1 MYDKGTTK
9 GNNIDNSGFLKK
21 IKYDVDKS
29 ELETKIHDT
38 SGHVKKKDYSLKIRK
53 IENKIPSSS
62 GLTTNATLTS
72 VENKKPDFSSLVK
85 KTDYNTK
92 ISDYNQEKCITT
104 LEFNRL
110 IAEVFDAT
118 LARANLV
125 TRQILMMNIKDK
137 IKKLTQ
143 PKQNTC
149 FWKSY
154 FEENGTQNYLWF
166 FSQCTD
172 IWKRIKGVSSDSYI
186 YLSTSKGL
194 PDENIASS
202 TLSDFK
208 FNPQ

>member
-1 MYDKGTTK
+1 MC
-9 GNNIDNSGFLKK
+9 NIDNSGFLKK
-21 IKYDVDKS
+21 IKCDVDKS
-29 ELETKIHDT
+29 ELETKTHDT
-38 SGHVKKKDYSLKIRK
+38 SGHVKKKDYSLKISK

-62 GLTTNATLTS
+62 GLTTNAALTS
-72 VENKKPDFSSLVK
+72 VDNKKPDFSSLVK

-92 ISDYNQEKCITT
+92 ISEIETKITDYNQEKCIIT

-149 FWKSY
+149 F
-154 FEENGTQNYLWF
+154 
-166 FSQCTD
+166 
-172 IWKRIKGVSSDSYI
+172 
-186 YLSTSKGL
+186 
-194 PDENIASS
+194 
-202 TLSDFK
+202 
-208 FNPQ
+208 

>member
-38 SGHVKKKDYSLKIRK
+38 SGHVKKKDYSLKISK

-72 VENKKPDFSSLVK
+72 VDNKKPDFSSLVK

-149 FWKSY
+149 F
-154 FEENGTQNYLWF
+154 
-166 FSQCTD
+166 
-172 IWKRIKGVSSDSYI
+172 
-186 YLSTSKGL
+186 
-194 PDENIASS
+194 
-202 TLSDFK
+202 
-208 FNPQ
+208 

>member
-38 SGHVKKKDYSLKIRK
+38 SGHVKKKDYSLKISK

-72 VENKKPDFSSLVK
+72 VDNKKPDFSSLVK

-104 LEFNRL
+104 LEV

-208 FNPQ
+208 LNPQ